1 MSNKIKSVLNHYW
14 EVEDILDSGY
24 HYSKTSAQFEGCSGD
39 ITTVM

>member
-1 MSNKIKSVLNHYW
+1 MSTKINNAFNHYW
-14 EVEDILDSGY
+14 EVEDIFDSDY